1 MLKNYINIAIR
12 NLLKHKFYSVLNIL
26 GLSIGLSC
34 FIIISLFV
42 KEELTYDQFHKDVN
56 QIYRIDFAA
65 TLNGSDHIAAQV
77 GAPMAAAMLNDYPE
91 VTDAFRMR
99 ESGTWFIKEK
109 NTEKTFKEEHVL
121 MADSNFF
128 EFFTVRLIHGD
139 PKTVLKRPKTI
150 VMDLST
156 SKKYFGDQNPVGKT
170 LVLDNK
176 TDYEVTGVYEDLP
189 TNSHFQQNIILSMS
203 SFKWANNQNWLST
216 NFNTYIKLK
225 ESTTPESLQAKIPQ
239 VIEKYIG
246 PMIAQYF
253 GKTLAEFSE
262 DGNGIG
268 FPFTSITD
276 IHLNSD
282 KEGDLGANGDVRY
295 IYIFS
300 AIALFILLLACI
312 NFMNLAT
319 ARSAS
324 RAKEVGVR
332 KVMGAYKKQLV
343 YQFISEAM
351 VISLI
356 SFVFAIVLTII
367 FIPFF
372 NELASK
378 ELSIIQF
385 LEPSYLLFSI
395 GIMVAVGLFSGS
407 YPAFYLSK
415 FNPAEVLKGRVR
427 LGMKSGA
434 LRSILVVFQFS
445 ISIIMM
451 ISTAVVFDQLSFI
464 QNKKLGFN
472 KDQVLM
478 VEDAWILGDKVESF
492 KTEVKRNSNIVNA
505 TIASFTPVANNN
517 NSNLY
522 SRSAK
527 VESEQSLVVNQAG
540 VDYDYIETLGIDMV
554 AGRYFSKDFATDSS
568 AVIINESAVKM
579 FGYTD
584 PIGDKLYT
592 FGGSDENPE
601 IVSMNII
608 GVVKDFHFQSLR
620 DNIAPLL
627 FELNGGSGYAMF
639 KTNTEDMNKTIKDIE
654 TTWSEFAPGQPFAY
668 TFMDQKFNDIY
679 NAELK
684 IGQIFTA
691 FAALG
696 IFIACLGLFGL
707 AAFTAEQRTK
717 EIGIRKALGASV
729 YSIVNLLSKSFIKLV
744 FVSFIVAAPIAYYT
758 MEYWLADFAY
768 RTELSFMTFFV
779 VGSVAFIIAWSTM
792 SLQSWKAARV
802 NPVKCLKEA

>member
-42 KEELTYDQFHKDVN
+42 KEELTYDQFHKDAN

-65 TLNGSDHIAAQV
+65 TLNGSDHIASQV

-109 NTEKTFKEEHVL
+109 NTEKTFKEENVL

-128 EFFTVRLIHGD
+128 EFFTVVLIHGD
-139 PKTVLKRPKTI
+139 PKTVLKRPNTI
-150 VMDLST
+150 AMDLST
-156 SKKYFGDQNPVGKT
+156 SKKYFGDQNPIGKT

-176 TDYEVTGVYEDLP
+176 KDYEVTGVYEDLP
-189 TNSHFQQNIILSMS
+189 ANSHFQQNILLSMS
-203 SFKWANNQNWLST
+203 SFKWPNNQNWLST

-225 ESTTPESLQAKIPQ
+225 EGTTPESLQAKIPQ

-253 GKTLAEFSE
+253 GKTLEEFSE
-262 DGNGIG
+262 AGNGIS

-282 KEGDLGANGDVRY
+282 KEGDLGANGDIRY

-332 KVMGAYKKQLV
+332 KVMGAYKNQLV

-356 SFVFAIVLTII
+356 SFVFAIVLTLI

-385 LEPSYLLFSI
+385 LEPNYLLFSI
-395 GIMVAVGLFSGS
+395 GIMIAVGLFSGS

-568 AVIINESAVKM
+568 AVIINEAAAKM

-592 FGGSDENPE
+592 FSGSDENPE
-601 IVSMNII
+601 IISLNII

-627 FELNGGSGYAMF
+627 FQLNGGSGYAMF
-639 KTNTEDMNKTIKDIE
+639 KTNTEDMNQTIKDIE
-654 TTWSEFAPGQPFAY
+654 TTWSEFAPGQPFTY

-691 FAALG
+691 FAGLG

-744 FVSFIVAAPIAYYT
+744 FVSCIVAAPIAYYT

-779 VGSVAFIIAWSTM
+779 VGTVAFLIAWSTM

-802 NPVKCLKEA
+802 NPVRCLKEA